1 MRTRALVIA
10 GTHSGCGKTLVSL
23 GVMAALMRRGFTV
36 QAFKAGPDFID
47 PGYHQRVTGRPSHNL
62 DGWIMGQDKISEV
75 FSRYACHADVSVVEG
90 VMGLFD
96 GLSGKNESG
105 STAQLA
111 KWLGLPVVL
120 VADARSMARS
130 AAALVKGYA
139 EFDPDLALAGV
150 VFNKTGGENHNE
162 ILEQA
167 MLGLPEVPAL
177 GFLPR
182 NEDLTVA
189 SRHLGLITAKEHG
202 LDDTDIDCLALWMEE
217 NMNPGRL
224 LSALPEKI
232 CSPPPAPE
240 TKPQGPRIRI
250 GVALD
255 EAFCFY
261 YHENFRLLEQAG
273 AELVFFSPLNDLNPP
288 PNLNGL
294 YLGGGYPEL
303 HAPKLA
309 ANKTM
314 LQEIRAFKGPIY
326 AECGGFM
333 YLMETLEDL
342 EGRTWPMAGLFRMRA
357 KMANK
362 FQALGYREIVT
373 NQDSLFGP
381 AWTMLR
387 GHEFHYSHPVS
398 LDEDAGTIYK
408 VMDKH
413 GWTDRKEG
421 FARENALGSYVHLH
435 FASNP
440 DAADEFVKRC
450 GEGKE
455 FGGKPF

>member
-23 GVMAALMRRGFTV
+23 SIMAALMRRGFTV

-47 PGYHQRVTGRPSHNL
+47 PGYHERVTGRPSHNL
-62 DGWIMGQDKISEV
+62 DGWIMGQDKVSEV
-75 FSRYACHADVSVVEG
+75 FSRYAGDADVNVIEG

-96 GLSGKNESG
+96 GLSGRDESG

-111 KWLGLPVVL
+111 KWLSLPVLL
-120 VADARSMARS
+120 VVDARSMARS
-130 AAALVKGYA
+130 AGALVKGYA
-139 EFDPDLALAGV
+139 SFDPDLTLAGV
-150 VFNKTGGENHNE
+150 LFNRTGGKSHNE

-182 NEDLTVA
+182 DENLAVA
-189 SRHLGLITAKEHG
+189 SRHLGLVTAQEHN
-202 LDDTDIDCLALWMEE
+202 LDDTDIDRLALWVEE

-224 LSALPEKI
+224 LSVLPEKI
-232 CSPPPAPE
+232 CSPPKAPK
-240 TKPQGPRIRI
+240 TKQKPQVRI

-261 YHENFRLLEQAG
+261 YHENFRLLEEAG
-273 AELVFFSPLNDLNPP
+273 AKLVFFSPLNDQNLPP
-288 PNLNGL
+288 DLGGL

-303 HAPKLA
+303 HARKLA
-309 ANKTM
+309 QNKTM
-314 LQEIRAFKGPIY
+314 LQEVQTFKGPIY

-333 YLMETLEDL
+333 YRMEALEDL
-342 EGRTWPMAGLFRMRA
+342 EGQTWPMAGLFRMRA
-357 KMANK
+357 KMADK
-362 FQALGYREIVT
+362 FQALGYREITT
-373 NQDSLFGP
+373 NADSLFGP

-398 LDEDAGTIYK
+398 LDEDAGTLYK

-421 FARENALGSYVHLH
+421 FVRENALGSYVHLH

-440 DAADEFVKRC
+440 DAAFAFVERC
-450 GEGKE
+450 REG
-455 FGGKPF
+455 